1 MSKEEIKDGYTRV
14 SEILDPFSKF
24 KYSMIPPEVLANAA
38 DRGTRVHDYCNSY
51 ANNIFLSHIDEDCEG
66 YVKSFIKWYDDNVEK
81 LISSEERIYNNE
93 YMLTGKY
100 DMIVRLKNDHRN
112 TLIDIKTPVQ
122 SSRSWALQLSAYEIL
137 IRADSGVPIHRR
149 IVVQLPKSG
158 GKSKQIEY
166 EDHKKDQNLFL
177 SALHL
182 YHHFNPISLA
192 IR

>member
-1 MSKEEIKDGYTRV
+1 MV
-14 SEILDPFSKF
+14 
-24 KYSMIPPEVLANAA
+24 
-38 DRGTRVHDYCNSY
+38 
-51 ANNIFLSHIDEDCEG
+51 
-66 YVKSFIKWYDDNVEK
+66 
-81 LISSEERIYNNE
+81 
-93 YMLTGKY
+93 
-100 DMIVRLKNDHRN
+100 VRLKGDTRN

-137 IRADSGVPIHRR
+137 IKKDCDMDIHRR

-158 GKSKQIEY
+158 GKAKQIEY
-166 EDHKKDQNLFL
+166 QDHKKDQNLFL